1 MQNHFA
7 LLYVVVF
14 GANFVS
20 NGCRDSC
27 QLLVVTDDLYLVAGE
42 NDGVATWNVQ
52 AVRAT
57 ENAADM
63 RTKAMAKLR
72 CFIPRDSII
81 SVSIPIA
88 MTIISALVKRVR

>member
-1 MQNHFA
+1 MQLYSSRMPLSFNDFPINGLFSDKTICRKIHFA

-14 GANFVS
+14 GRISFRMAAEIAAK
-20 NGCRDSC
+20 
-27 QLLVVTDDLYLVAGE
+27 LLVVTDDLYLVAGE

-63 RTKAMAKLR
+63 RTKRLR
-72 CFIPRDSII
+72 SFS
-81 SVSIPIA
+81 
-88 MTIISALVKRVR
+88 